1 MKRLYD
7 KDTMSAERR
16 IRTAIMLQVPDRV
29 PVSPLIYYFAASYSG
44 MTNYDLFDPRK
55 YNQAIDRVFNELGP
69 WDAYYFM
76 QVYDP
81 ELVAFLTPMKSKE
94 PGYELS
100 PESIRQFLE
109 EEVMQAEDY
118 DWIIKA
124 CERNRRLAYLRLYFR
139 LIPRIYDHVDAG
151 WRCRAFMLPRIIR
164 YGMLMA
170 REFWGWRKRG
180 VTLLYSLGVEAPF
193 DTFSLAR
200 GLMGF
205 VKDMKRHPDQVAE
218 AADALVDAYV
228 FQFVMVCRLLG
239 VKRGIIDVHR
249 SSNDFIS
256 PDMFR
261 KLSFPS
267 LKKLVEKLAAVGID
281 SILHLDGNW
290 DLNLEI
296 LRELPAGRVVAQFD
310 GRTDIFRAKK
320 IIGDRICIYGD
331 VPAEML
337 ALAEPVE
344 VDEYC
349 HRLIEEVGK
358 GGGFILGSGCEVA
371 PNAKPEN
378 VRTMLHA
385 AARYGYYDHVI
396 APSPQ

>member
-1 MKRLYD
+1 MQKLYD
-7 KDTMSAERR
+7 KDTMSTERR
-16 IRTAIMLQVPDRV
+16 IRAAVHLQEPDRV
-29 PVSPLIYYFAASYSG
+29 PVSPLIYYFAAHYAG

-55 YNQAIDRVFNELGP
+55 YNQAIDKAYYELGP
-69 WDAYYFM
+69 WDAYYFLH
-76 QVYDP
+76 VYDP

-94 PGYELS
+94 PGYELP
-100 PESIRQFLE
+100 PESIRQFVEEGIME
-109 EEVMQAEDY
+109 EEDY
-118 DWIIKA
+118 EWIIRTS
-124 CERNRRLAYLRLYFR
+124 ERNARLAYLRFYSR
-139 LIPRIYDHVDAG
+139 LIPRIYEHVDAG
-151 WRCRAFMLPRIIR
+151 WRGHAFMLPRMIR
-164 YGMLMA
+164 YGVLMM
-170 REFWGWRKRG
+170 REFREWRRRG
-180 VTLLYSLGVEAPF
+180 VTLLYAIGAEAPF

-200 GLMGF
+200 GLMDF
-205 VKDMKRHPDQVAE
+205 VRDTTKHPDEVVQ

-228 FQFVMVCRLLG
+228 FQFMIVCRVLG
-239 VKRGIIDVHR
+239 IRRGIIDVHR

-267 LKKLVEKLAAVGID
+267 LKKMVEKLAAVGID

-310 GRTDIFRAKK
+310 GRTDIFRAKE

-331 VPAEML
+331 VPPEML

-349 HRLIEEVGK
+349 HRLIEEVGR
-358 GGGFILGSGCEVA
+358 GGGFILGAGCEVA

-378 VRTMLHA
+378 VKAMLHA
-385 AARYGYYDHVI
+385 AEKYGYY
-396 APSPQ
+396 

>member
-1 MKRLYD
+1 MRKLYD
-7 KDTMSAERR
+7 KDTMSSERR
-16 IRTAIMLQVPDRV
+16 IRAAIHLQEPDRV
-29 PVSPLIYYFAASYSG
+29 PVSPLIYYFAAHYAG

-55 YNQAIDRVFNELGP
+55 YNQAIDRVYYELGP

-94 PGYELS
+94 PGYELP
-100 PESIRQFLE
+100 PESIRQFVE
-109 EEVMQAEDY
+109 EGVMGEEDY
-118 DWIIKA
+118 EWIVRTSA
-124 CERNRRLAYLRLYFR
+124 RNPRLAYLRFYFR
-139 LIPRIYDHVDAG
+139 LIPRIYEHVDVG
-151 WRCRAFMLPRIIR
+151 WRCRAFMLPRMIR
-164 YGMLMA
+164 NGVLIA
-170 REFWGWRKRG
+170 RELREWRKRG
-180 VTLLYSLGVEAPF
+180 VTLLYAVGAEAPF

-200 GLMGF
+200 GLLDF
-205 VKDMKRHPDQVAE
+205 VRDTTRHPDEVAE

-228 FQFVMVCRLLG
+228 FQFMMVCRLLG
-239 VKRGIIDVHR
+239 IRRGIIDVHR

-261 KLSFPS
+261 RLSFPS
-267 LKKLVEKLAAVGID
+267 LKMMVEKLAAGGID

-310 GRTDIFRAKK
+310 GRTDIFRAKE

-331 VPAEML
+331 VPPEML

-378 VRTMLHA
+378 VKAMLQA
-385 AARYGYYDHVI
+385 AEKYGYYR
-396 APSPQ
+396 